1 MSIFTYRFLQPDEYT
16 KVDPIFSHFD
26 WYRPSPGS
34 GAIAVAE
41 DPDGN
46 IKALLTLQLVP
57 HAEPIFCSDPTVNLF
72 QLRSMVEDMVR
83 DSRRNHQKYGQQ
95 SPLDPGYV
103 IVATNEES
111 ERLAVAN
118 GMTKLEG
125 VLYRKEVD

>member
-57 HAEPIFCSDPTVNLF
+57 HAEPIFCSDSNVNLF
-72 QLRSMVEDMVR
+72 QLRSMVEDMVKG
-83 DSRRNHQKYGQQ
+83 SSSTLG
-95 SPLDPGYV
+95 PGYV

-111 ERLAVAN
+111 ERLAIAN